1 MLQSRRLLSQQL
13 SMNTP
18 FPELF
23 TLPIS
28 ERLQLVQELWDSIL
42 SSEEEIL
49 LTDWQK
55 QELDRRK
62 ASYEQ
67 NQSTF
72 SSWDEV
78 RARIQ
83 GERS

>member
-1 MLQSRRLLSQQL
+1 MKSKV
-13 SMNTP
+13 MNTP

-23 TLPIS
+23 ALPID
-28 ERLQLVQELWDSIL
+28 ERLRLVQELWDSII
-42 SSEEEIL
+42 SSGEEIV

-62 ASYEQ
+62 ASYEK
-67 NQSTF
+67 NESTF

-83 GERS
+83 GERG